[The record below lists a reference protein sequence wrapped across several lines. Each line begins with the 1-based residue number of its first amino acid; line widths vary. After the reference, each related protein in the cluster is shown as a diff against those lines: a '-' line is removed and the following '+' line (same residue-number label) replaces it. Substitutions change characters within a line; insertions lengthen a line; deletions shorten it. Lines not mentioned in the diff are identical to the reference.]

1 SALLTTAIVGLVWAS
16 ASHPA
21 SKATALPS
29 GFQESVVFSGL
40 TNPDNVRF
48 ASDGR
53 VFVLQ
58 KNGQLKEFDSLSD
71 PTPTIVVDLRTDT
84 YDYWDRGALGLALD
98 PNFPTSP
105 YVYILYT
112 YDAPPGGTAPSWND
126 GCPTPPGPNT
136 DGCSASGRLIRLTL
150 SGNTVTSQ

>member
-1 SALLTTAIVGLVWAS
+1 
-16 ASHPA
+16 
-21 SKATALPS
+21 
-29 GFQESVVFSGL
+29 GL

-71 PTPTIVVDLRTDT
+71 PTSTIVVDLRTET

-126 GCPTPPGPNT
+126 ACPTPPAPNP
-136 DGCSASGRLIRLTL
+136 DGCGASGRLIRLTL
-150 SGNTVTSQ
+150 SGNTVTSQKMLIQDEWCHQYPSHSIGDLNFGADGALYVSGGDAAS